1 MEGWREGEGG
11 GGRRGRERRERK
23 EREGEKG
30 EEGEG
35 GRERRGVECLNCPLM
50 IQLVLIHPDILDTLC
65 TTSQ

>member
-11 GGRRGRERRERK
+11 R

-65 TTSQ
+65 TTSR